1 MQKKLLGMFLGVSLF
16 LVIILSIYIIKN
28 SVREDIIKKEV
39 ASQRIEYYTRNY
51 FRSLEDIKIDTAT
64 EQIALSISFI
74 PEVGSYPIKEEI
86 FQNIAYH
93 ALQITTFFPE
103 VNKFNYIVLWDDNTK
118 QKTLDL
124 TIDEDAING
133 LSDIYFNEEINQSNG
148 LETSYKNIFSSIIE
162 TEESKSWRDKINT
175 DSDTP

>member
-1 MQKKLLGMFLGVSLF
+1 MLF
-16 LVIILSIYIIKN
+16 CIPSDNAVISPNIFTFIL
-28 SVREDIIKKEV
+28 
-39 ASQRIEYYTRNY
+39 QR
-51 FRSLEDIKIDTAT
+51 
-64 EQIALSISFI
+64 
-74 PEVGSYPIKEEI
+74 
-86 FQNIAYH
+86 
-93 ALQITTFFPE
+93 
-103 VNKFNYIVLWDDNTK
+103 NKFNYIVLWDDNTK

>member
-1 MQKKLLGMFLGVSLF
+1 M
-16 LVIILSIYIIKN
+16 
-28 SVREDIIKKEV
+28 
-39 ASQRIEYYTRNY
+39 
-51 FRSLEDIKIDTAT
+51 
-64 EQIALSISFI
+64 
-74 PEVGSYPIKEEI
+74 
-86 FQNIAYH
+86 
-93 ALQITTFFPE
+93 
-103 VNKFNYIVLWDDNTK
+103 
-118 QKTLDL
+118 